1 MIFVRVHDV
10 CLTSWFSFHYF
21 FLTFMKL
28 QVSWF
33 LLIWIFFAYFHG
45 FLSFFMTFARGVF
58 SWRLCVFSL
67 IGTISGF
74 WSICIKLTTFHD
86 FCVFSWC
93 WQNFMIF
100 TCFNEDGKILC
111 FLGFSMKSAI
121 FHDFFF
127 FFYEFGKIS
136 WFLCFFY
143 EVGKISWFL
152 CTFMKLTKFYDFF
165 VISWSWQNLMIFVKI
180 YEIGKIP

>member
-74 WSICIKLTTFHD
+74 WCICIKLTTFHD

-111 FLGFSMKSAI
+111 FLESACKTWRGLLKLSFI
-121 FHDFFF
+121 QARCLVQYFLFVKLYFV
-127 FFYEFGKIS
+127 FGKEY
-136 WFLCFFY
+136 L
-143 EVGKISWFL
+143 
-152 CTFMKLTKFYDFF
+152 
-165 VISWSWQNLMIFVKI
+165 
-180 YEIGKIP
+180 